1 MIFFSRKTQTP
12 EAFGWFIPTVKKK
25 NKIAEMQFSIYNF
38 RQKKLG
44 FIKSTYGPILNFKD

>member
-12 EAFGWFIPTVKKK
+12 EAFGWFIPTVKK
-25 NKIAEMQFSIYNF
+25 NKIAEKQFSIYNF

>member
-25 NKIAEMQFSIYNF
+25 TRLLKSNF
-38 RQKKLG
+38 LYITLG
-44 FIKSTYGPILNFKD
+44 KRNWVL